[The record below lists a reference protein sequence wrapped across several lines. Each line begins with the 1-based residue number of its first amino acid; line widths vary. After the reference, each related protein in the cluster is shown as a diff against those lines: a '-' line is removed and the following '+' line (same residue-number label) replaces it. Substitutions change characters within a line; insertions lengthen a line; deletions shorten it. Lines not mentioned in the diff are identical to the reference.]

1 MIRNLPKST
10 TSTLIWSVGIAVA
23 VLLIGS
29 IVFFVHQ
36 RAYATPGSGRLITI
50 HDRGTDKVM
59 LSGADTIGD
68 ALKEAAI
75 TLDSHD
81 AIEPAVTQKL
91 VASEYQINIYRARP
105 VTVIDGPTHQKI
117 ITAYQTAEQIVKYA
131 GIALY
136 SEDTTTLGRSNDLVS
151 NGAGLE
157 LTIKRATPFGFTLYG
172 TKSEARTQA
181 MTVEGM
187 LKEKAISLGA
197 NDRVS
202 LALTDPIITGTEVRV
217 WREGKQT
224 ITSEEPVAFETQQ
237 IRDTDHDYGYKA
249 IQTAGVIGKKNV
261 TYEVQIQ
268 DGVEVKRTEIASL
281 VTVQPTKQIE
291 VIGAKLPT
299 PTNPTENQALGHL
312 MMLNAGY
319 GEDQWS
325 CLYTLWMNESGW
337 RTTAGNQSSGAY
349 GIPQSLP
356 ASKMATYGPDYLTN
370 PQPQIAWGLNYIKGR
385 YGNPCSAL
393 SAFNG
398 RSPHWY

>member
-1 MIRNLPKST
+1 MIKNLPKST
-10 TSTLIWSVGIAVA
+10 RSTLIWSVGIAIA
-23 VLLIGS
+23 LLLIGS
-29 IVFFVHQ
+29 LVFFVHQ
-36 RAYATPGSGRLITI
+36 RANAAPASGRLITI
-50 HDRGTDKVM
+50 HDRGTEKVI
-59 LSGADTIGD
+59 LSDADTIGD

-91 VASEYQINIYRARP
+91 VASEYQVNIYRARP

-117 ITAYQTAEQIVKYA
+117 ITAYQTAEQIVKNA
-131 GIALY
+131 GISLY
-136 SEDTTTLGRSNDLVS
+136 SEDTTTLDRSNDLIS

-157 LTIKRATPFGFTLYG
+157 LTIKRATAFGFTLYG

-181 MTVEGM
+181 TTVGAM
-187 LKEKAISLGA
+187 LKEKAINLDT

-202 LALTDPIITGTEVRV
+202 LALTDPITTGTEVRV

-224 ITSEEPVAFETQQ
+224 ITAEEPVAFETQQ
-237 IRDTDHDYGYKA
+237 IRDTDHDYGYKV
-249 IQTAGVIGKKNV
+249 IQAAGIDGKKNV

-281 VTVQPTKQIE
+281 VTAQATKQIE

-299 PTNPTENQALGHL
+299 PTNPSENQALGHL

-319 GEDQWS
+319 GEDQWP
-325 CLYTLWMNESGW
+325 CLVNLWNHESGW
-337 RTTAGNQSSGAY
+337 RTTAGNTSSGAY

-356 ASKMATYGPDYLTN
+356 ASKMAAYGPDYLTN

-385 YGNPCSAL
+385 YGTPCGAL
-393 SAFNG
+393 KAWTDKG
-398 RSPHWY
+398 WY